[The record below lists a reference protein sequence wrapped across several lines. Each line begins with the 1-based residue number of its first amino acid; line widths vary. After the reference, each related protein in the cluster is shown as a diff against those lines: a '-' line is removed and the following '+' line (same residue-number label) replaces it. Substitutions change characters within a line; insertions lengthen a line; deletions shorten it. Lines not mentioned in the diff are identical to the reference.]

1 VVNFIVNHQL
11 ILKIFRAMMQKNV
24 YRTLGITTAT
34 LLLAVVVW
42 SFNEDL
48 FQISKNLDVFASV
61 YKEVNINYVDDI
73 NSAKLIKSGVDA
85 MLDGLDPYTEFVP
98 ESEIEDYKL
107 KYVSTQ
113 YGGIGAS
120 IFNRDKKV
128 FVSEVFSGF
137 PAQRAD
143 IRPGD
148 QLVKINDVDLSGK
161 TNDQVSLLLKGTK
174 GASIKLLVKRDD
186 AQPVEKNLVR
196 DEIKQPNVTYYG
208 MVSGNMGYIKLDKFL
223 ENSADEVTT
232 ALVALKKNN
241 PQGII
246 LDLRSNGGGILQEAV
261 KIVNLFVAK
270 DVEVVSQKGK
280 IKEKN
285 FSYRTMSAP
294 IEPNLPLV
302 VLVNSRSASAS
313 EIVAGSLQDLD
324 RAVIIGQRSYG
335 KGLVQQTFTLP
346 YNSLVKITIAK
357 YYIPSGRCV
366 QALDYAHRKDDGSVN
381 KMADSSLHEYK
392 TKDGRSVYDG
402 SGVYPDIMIKQER
415 FANITQALVG
425 KLMIFDYATRF
436 RNTHPKIADAL
447 SYQLTDDDY
456 NDFVKY
462 LAGKDYNYSTNSEKL
477 LTSLK
482 TEATKEK
489 QFGEIQGEYDILK
502 NKLMASKKNDLQIHK
517 DEIKQVLENEIAS
530 RYYNERGRYEVN
542 FKYDKELAQAVK
554 TMQDKNQLAAV
565 LKGVGE
571 YKVIGKPQLAA
582 IALKK
587 TDKGTDDSDQ

>member
-1 VVNFIVNHQL
+1 
-11 ILKIFRAMMQKNV
+11 MMQKNV
-24 YRTLGITTAT
+24 YRTIGVTTAT
-34 LLLAVVVW
+34 LLLAVLVW

-73 NSAKLIKSGVDA
+73 NSAKFIKSGVDA

-128 FVSEVFSGF
+128 FISDVFSGF
-137 PAQRAD
+137 PAQKAD

-148 QLVKINDVDLSGK
+148 QLVKINDIELSGK
-161 TNDQVSLLLKGTK
+161 TNDQVSTLLKGTK
-174 GASIKLLVKRDD
+174 GAAIKLLVKRDE
-186 AQPVEKNLVR
+186 APPIEKSLVR

-223 ENSADEVTT
+223 ENSADEVTN

-270 DVEVVSQKGK
+270 DVEIVSQKGK

-285 FSYRTMSAP
+285 FTYRTMSTP

-366 QALDYAHRKDDGSVN
+366 QALDYTHRKDDGSVN

-425 KLMIFDYATRF
+425 KLMIFDYATRY
-436 RNTHPKIADAL
+436 RNTHAKIPDAL
-447 SYQLTDDDY
+447 SFQMNDDDY

-462 LAGKDYNYSTNSEKL
+462 LNGKDYTYNTNSEKL
-477 LTSLK
+477 LNSLK

-489 QFGEIQGEYDILK
+489 KFGEIQTEYDVLK

-517 DEIKQVLENEIAS
+517 DEIKQVLENEITS
-530 RYYNERGRYEVN
+530 RYYYEKGRYEVN

-582 IALKK
+582 VALKK
-587 TDKGTDDSDQ
+587 TDKGIDDSDQ

>member
-1 VVNFIVNHQL
+1 
-11 ILKIFRAMMQKNV
+11 MMQKNV
-24 YRTLGITTAT
+24 YRTIGISTAT
-34 LLLAVVVW
+34 ILLAVVVW

-174 GASIKLLVKRDD
+174 GAAIKLLVKRDD

-294 IEPNLPLV
+294 LEPNLPLV

-425 KLMIFDYATRF
+425 KLMIFDYATHF

-530 RYYNERGRYEVN
+530 RYYNEKGRYEVN

-582 IALKK
+582 VALKK